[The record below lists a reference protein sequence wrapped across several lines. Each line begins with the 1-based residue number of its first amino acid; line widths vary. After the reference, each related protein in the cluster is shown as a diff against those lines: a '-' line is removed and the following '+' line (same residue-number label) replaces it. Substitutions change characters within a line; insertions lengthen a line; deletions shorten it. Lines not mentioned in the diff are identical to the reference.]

1 MYLALYRKYRP
12 RTFDDVISQEHIT
25 TTLKNQITTG
35 TAAHAYLF
43 TGSRG
48 TGKTTCAKIL
58 AMAVNCLHPVNGN
71 PCLECAACREIA
83 DGSAVDI
90 VEMDAA
96 SNNGVDDVRALRDE
110 MSYTPV
116 SCKYRVY
123 IIDEVHMLSANA
135 FNALLKTLEE
145 PPEHVKFILAT
156 TELHKVL
163 PTIISRCQR
172 FDFRRINPADSV
184 KRLLYVAGQE
194 GFTLDEDAAELIAA
208 LSDGGMRDALSLLDR
223 CMNTDGGRVSAQA
236 VRDCAGV
243 ADSRYLYSFSQMIA
257 AGDAPGCLKLLN
269 TLYADSKDIA
279 RIIDEL
285 STHYRDLMLRKA
297 APADRA
303 LLSVISAE
311 YPQLDAAAE
320 LYTLDD
326 ILRCLTLLQQ
336 CADSIGKSRQRK
348 TLAEMCLVRMCLKL
362 SAQTEG
368 APKPPPMNVV
378 RPAPSA
384 NLPAGTAVQIFD
396 IEQPAER
403 FEPTPAEKLS
413 PQNAAALNKLR
424 ALKHDEPARSAPVA
438 PAQPAFAQE
447 EAKPSV
453 DSGEPLPQGAA
464 ISQSEKHPQEAEP
477 AKSAP
482 VAPAQPAFAQEEA
495 KPSADSGEPL
505 PQGAA
510 ISQSEKHPQE
520 AEPAVNDMKPSAAES
535 AQPEHEAQN
544 VQGAQNVQNAPSAP
558 FDEAPP
564 LEEAP
569 PEDEPPVTQEKAVL
583 AESATP
589 AEHAAP
595 AEHAVP
601 AEHAAPAEHATPAE
615 EKAAEQKP
623 APREI
628 TQAEWDEAVERLY
641 PMTRAMF
648 SGTRVQTKDGVLE
661 IHTANKLLIQ
671 GGSDGSLQSYEREI
685 SEALGADIRIRIV
698 PEEEKTAAEEI
709 SAVEKLLD
717 KAKGLDI
724 EVIYK

>member
-172 FDFRRINPADSV
+172 FDFRRIDPADSV
-184 KRLLYVAGQE
+184 KRLLYVAAQE
-194 GFTLDEDAAELIAA
+194 GFTLDEDAAELIAQ

-223 CMNTDGGRVSAQA
+223 CMNIDGGRVSAQA

-243 ADSRYLYSFSQMIA
+243 ADSRYLYSFSQMVA

-311 YPQLDAAAE
+311 YPQIDAAAE
-320 LYTLDD
+320 LYSLED

-368 APKPPPMNVV
+368 APKPPAMNVV

-403 FEPTPAEKLS
+403 FEPTPTEKLS
-413 PQNAAALNKLR
+413 PQNAAALDKLR
-424 ALKHDEPARSAPVA
+424 ALKHS
-438 PAQPAFAQE
+438 
-447 EAKPSV
+447 
-453 DSGEPLPQGAA
+453 
-464 ISQSEKHPQEAEP
+464 EP

-482 VAPAQPAFAQEEA
+482 AQPAPIQPAPAQAEP
-495 KPSADSGEPL
+495 KPSADSAEPL
-505 PQGAA
+505 
-510 ISQSEKHPQE
+510 SQSTATPPSERPPQE
-520 AEPAVNDMKPSAAES
+520 AEPAVKDIKPSAAES
-535 AQPEHEAQN
+535 APPAQN
-544 VQGAQNVQNAPSAP
+544 ENTPSAP

-569 PEDEPPVTQEKAVL
+569 PEYEAPPWEGLTPPPEDEPPITQEKAVQ
-583 AESATP
+583 AVPEQ
-589 AEHAAP
+589 AAP
-595 AEHAVP
+595 EEKATSAEPAVP
-601 AEHAAPAEHATPAE
+601 TEK
-615 EKAAEQKP
+615 KAAEQKP

-628 TQAEWDEAVERLY
+628 TQAEWEQAVERLY
-641 PMTRAMF
+641 PMTRALF
-648 SGTRVQTKDGVLE
+648 NGTRVQTKDGALE

-671 GGSDGSLQSYEREI
+671 GGSDGVQSYEREI

-698 PEEEKTAAEEI
+698 PVEEKTAAEEL

-724 EVIYK
+724 EVIYKRKEILS

>member
-257 AGDAPGCLKLLN
+257 AGDAPGCLKLIN

-285 STHYRDLMLRKA
+285 STHFRDLMLRKA

-384 NLPAGTAVQIFD
+384 NLPAGTAVQIID

-424 ALKHDEPARSAPVA
+424 ALKHDEPAESAPVA
-438 PAQPAFAQE
+438 SAQPAFAQAE
-447 EAKPSV
+447 VKPSA
-453 DSGEPLPQGAA
+453 DSDEQLSQGAA
-464 ISQSEKHPQEAEP
+464 TPQSEKLPQEAEP

-482 VAPAQPAFAQEEA
+482 VAPAQPAFAQAEV

-505 PQGAA
+505 PQSAA
-510 ISQSEKHPQE
+510 TPQSERLPQE

-569 PEDEPPVTQEKAVL
+569 PEDEAPPWEGLTPPPEDEPPVTQEKAVL

-595 AEHAVP
+595 AE
-601 AEHAAPAEHATPAE
+601 

-628 TQAEWDEAVERLY
+628 TQAEWEQAAERLS
-641 PMTRAMF
+641 PMIRAMF
-648 SGTRVQTKDGVLE
+648 SSTRVQTKDGVLE